1 MYQNETSNEAA
12 NIIKPFVDSVIETA
26 LNEVQKLN
34 VNRIKTDIIN
44 DKSFRSDP
52 LYCDIMRIQADDT
65 ESIYETSSLDEIPGS
80 WERLHHQ
87 NETTEEITAKIILSD
102 NPHPSPNIQWPT
114 IAEFTPELGR
124 KKIEEY
130 IKGWERNENWLYCID
145 ILPKVELKNEVQ
157 HKYRVKWSI
166 PCRRAPIPKATASV
180 YFTLIISRIKP
191 KNTVINVYYQIEAFR
206 SKHIPGKTRFSER
219 WIRDVINSKIRLMS
233 YVNF

>member
-65 ESIYETSSLDEIPGS
+65 ESIYETSSLDEIPG
-80 WERLHHQ
+80 
-87 NETTEEITAKIILSD
+87 
-102 NPHPSPNIQWPT
+102 
-114 IAEFTPELGR
+114 R

-166 PCRRAPIPKATASV
+166 PCRRAPIPKATAS
-180 YFTLIISRIKP
+180 
-191 KNTVINVYYQIEAFR
+191 NTVINVYYQIEAFR